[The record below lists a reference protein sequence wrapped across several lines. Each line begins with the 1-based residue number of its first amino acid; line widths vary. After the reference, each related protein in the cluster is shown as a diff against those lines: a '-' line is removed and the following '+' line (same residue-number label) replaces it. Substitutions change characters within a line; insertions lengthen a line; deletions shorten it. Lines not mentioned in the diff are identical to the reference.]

1 MMMIN
6 HEEAQKTQEAQRG
19 KLMVNSAGR
28 KRRVRSCAFCASLW
42 LMFVAVALGPSTA
55 RASQTEVRS
64 TVQSVFE
71 QLKSQNYSALYD
83 LLPVSARSRMSRERF
98 VGALQRAQGFY
109 QLDRMDIGAIKVAG
123 NMAVVDTV
131 LFGRIVNPVQAEG
144 KIVAQQYLVR
154 EDGKW
159 RVATGD
165 QSTIKKFLAANPA
178 FGKGFKIREP
188 RIYIKQGDKWV
199 EFSVPRAAPR
209 KQA

>member
-1 MMMIN
+1 MK
-6 HEEAQKTQEAQRG
+6 KTLSFLVLIALFG
-19 KLMVNSAGR
+19 LMPPTGN
-28 KRRVRSCAFCASLW
+28 
-42 LMFVAVALGPSTA
+42 
-55 RASQTEVRS
+55 ASQAEVRS

-83 LLPVSARSRMSRERF
+83 LLPGSARSRMSRERF

-109 QLDRMDIGAIKVAG
+109 QLDRMDIGAIKLSG
-123 NMAVVDTV
+123 NLAVVDTV
-131 LFGRIVNPVQAEG
+131 LYGRIVNPIQAEG

-165 QSTIKKFLAANPA
+165 QSTVKKFLASNPQ

-188 RIYIKQGDKWV
+188 RIYIRQGDKWV
-199 EFSVPRAAPR
+199 QFNVPRPAPR